1 MSASPGHPAAP
12 PEVAVGPV
20 APVPVTAAGLG
31 LAGAAA
37 SQGRE
42 WTARSLGMGL
52 LIGALLA
59 VTNLYMGMKTGWWD
73 SGSITATV
81 LGFSG
86 LAAYGRRRGVPYTPL
101 ENNLTQTAA
110 SAVGAMPASA
120 GLLGALPAL
129 ALLGTG
135 VPGWG
140 IAAWGL
146 VLGVVGVLVAGLLR
160 RRLLEQEALP
170 FPTGIA
176 TAELIS
182 TLHAATPTEAQ
193 GTPAGRGRTLV
204 GAGVVAMVLT
214 WMRDSRGWLPGMVAL
229 PGRVGGVALESL
241 TWGVGMSP
249 MLLAVGMMT
258 GLQLALSMLL
268 GSGLAWGVLAP
279 GLVDAG
285 VVSGAGYEPLS
296 SWLMWPGV
304 GLMVGA
310 SVVSLV
316 VQARDFLGA
325 AKDLRSVGASRGGLP
340 GWTVGVAVVACVL
353 AVVLGGVLF
362 GLGVPSMLLALVL
375 LVPLCAVCARGA
387 GQTDVSPVSQ
397 MGNLTQVVFGVV
409 RPGELSPN
417 VAAGSVVAG
426 ASAQVGVSLW
436 SLKAG
441 HLLGASASRQLA
453 AQLVGVAVGAV
464 VAVPAYLLLVNAYG
478 LGTAVLPVP
487 AAAQFRAVAE
497 VSVRGLAGL
506 PPHAG
511 WGALVGCAVGAVLTL
526 AAKGRAARWLPSP
539 VAMGIGFITPAYF
552 AVTLCLGA
560 GLAALARK
568 WSPKMTDAHVPS
580 LGSGALVG
588 ESLMGLLIA
597 ATTALSRSA

>member
-1 MSASPGHPAAP
+1 MSSPAGHPAAP
-12 PEVAVGPV
+12 PEAAAGPGVPGPV
-20 APVPVTAAGLG
+20 VTKVGAP
-31 LAGAAA
+31 A
-37 SQGRE
+37 SEGRE

-86 LAAYGRRRGVPYTPL
+86 LSAYGRRRGVPYTPL

-110 SAVGAMPASA
+110 SAVGAMPAAA

-129 ALLGTG
+129 ALLGVA

-146 VLGVVGVLVAGLLR
+146 VLGTVGVLVAGLLR

-182 TLHAATPTEAQ
+182 TLHAATPTEARD
-193 GTPAGRGRTLV
+193 TPAGRGRTLV
-204 GAGVVAMVLT
+204 GAGLLAMGVTWLRDARGALPAMV
-214 WMRDSRGWLPGMVAL
+214 GLPGS
-229 PGRVGGVALESL
+229 VGGTALSSL
-241 TWGVGMSP
+241 TWGVGVSP

-268 GSGLAWGVLAP
+268 GAGVAWGVLAP
-279 GLVDAG
+279 VLLRVG
-285 VVSGAGYEPLS
+285 VVMGAGYESLS
-296 SWLMWPGV
+296 AWLTWPGV

-310 SVVSLV
+310 AVVSLGA
-316 VQARDFLGA
+316 QARDFLSA
-325 AKDLRSVGASRGGLP
+325 ARDLRSVGVNRSGLP
-340 GWTVGVAVVACVL
+340 RWTLGVAAVACVL
-353 AVVLGGVLF
+353 AVALGGVLF
-362 GLGVPSMLLALVL
+362 GLGVPSMVLALVL

-397 MGNLTQVVFGVV
+397 MGNLTQVVFGGVH
-409 RPGELSPN
+409 PGELAPN

-426 ASAQVGVSLW
+426 AAAQTGVSLW

-453 AQLVGVAVGAV
+453 AQLVGVVVGAV
-464 VAVPAYLLLVNAYG
+464 VAVPAYLLLVDAYG
-478 LGTAVLPVP
+478 LGTASLPVP

-511 WGALVGCAVGAVLTL
+511 VGALVGCLVGAVLTL
-526 AAKGRAARWLPSP
+526 ASRGRAARWLPSP
-539 VAMGIGFITPAYF
+539 VAMGIGFITPAFF

-560 GLAALARK
+560 GMAAMARR
-568 WSPKMTDAHVPS
+568 WSPKVTDDHVPA

-588 ESLMGLLIA
+588 ESLMGLIIA
-597 ATTALSRSA
+597 ATTALQRSV

>member
-1 MSASPGHPAAP
+1 MSASSGHPAAP
-12 PEVAVGPV
+12 PEVAAGPE
-20 APVPVTAAGLG
+20 APAAVAAGMG
-31 LAGAAA
+31 LAGAPAPE
-37 SQGRE
+37 GRE

-110 SAVGAMPASA
+110 SSVGAMPASA

-129 ALLGTG
+129 AFLGMS

-140 IAAWGL
+140 IAAWGV
-146 VLGVVGVLVAGLLR
+146 VLGVLGVLVAGLLR

-182 TLHAATPTEAQ
+182 TLHAASPSEARD
-193 GTPAGRGRTLV
+193 TPAGRGRTLV
-204 GAGVVAMVLT
+204 GAGLVAMALT
-214 WMRDSRGWLPGMVAL
+214 WMRDARGWLPGMVAL
-229 PGRVGGVALESL
+229 PGRVGGVGLDAL

-268 GSGLAWGVLAP
+268 GSGLAWGALAP
-279 GLVDAG
+279 GLLGTG
-285 VVSGAGYEPLS
+285 VVAGAGYEPLS
-296 SWLMWPGV
+296 AWLMWPGV
-304 GLMVGA
+304 GLMLGA
-310 SVVSLV
+310 AVVSLAA
-316 VQARDFLGA
+316 QARDFLGA
-325 AKDLRSVGASRGGLP
+325 AKDLRSVGTSRGGLP
-340 GWTVGVAVVACVL
+340 RWSLGVAAAACVL

-362 GLGVPSMLLALVL
+362 GLGVPSMLLALAL

-417 VAAGSVVAG
+417 VAAGSVVAN
-426 ASAQVGVSLW
+426 ASAQIGVSLW

-453 AQLVGVAVGAV
+453 AQLVGVAVGALV
-464 VAVPAYLLLVNAYG
+464 SVPAYLLLVDAYG

-506 PPHAG
+506 PPYAG
-511 WGALVGCAVGAVLTL
+511 WGALVGCAVGALLTL

-539 VAMGIGFITPAYF
+539 VAMGIGFLTPAYF
-552 AVTLCLGA
+552 AVTLCVGA
-560 GLAALARK
+560 GLAALARRL
-568 WSPKMTDAHVPS
+568 SPRATDAHVPA

-588 ESLMGLLIA
+588 ESLMGLIIA

>member
-1 MSASPGHPAAP
+1 MSASSGHPAAP
-12 PEVAVGPV
+12 PEAAAGPEDSV
-20 APVPVTAAGLG
+20 PPVTPPGLG
-31 LAGAAA
+31 LAEPAA
-37 SQGRE
+37 SEGRE

-193 GTPAGRGRTLV
+193 GAPAGRGRTLV
-204 GAGVVAMVLT
+204 GAGMVAMVLT

-229 PGRVGGVALESL
+229 PGRVGGVSLESL

-279 GLVDAG
+279 GLVDTG
-285 VVSGAGYEPLS
+285 VVAGAAYEPLS
-296 SWLMWPGV
+296 GWLMWPGV

-310 SVVSLV
+310 AVVSLA

-340 GWTVGVAVVACVL
+340 RWSLAVAAVACVL

-362 GLGVPSMLLALVL
+362 GLGVPSMLLALAL

-417 VAAGSVVAG
+417 VA
-426 ASAQVGVSLW
+426 
-436 SLKAG
+436 
-441 HLLGASASRQLA
+441 
-453 AQLVGVAVGAV
+453 
-464 VAVPAYLLLVNAYG
+464 
-478 LGTAVLPVP
+478 
-487 AAAQFRAVAE
+487 
-497 VSVRGLAGL
+497 
-506 PPHAG
+506 
-511 WGALVGCAVGAVLTL
+511 
-526 AAKGRAARWLPSP
+526 
-539 VAMGIGFITPAYF
+539 
-552 AVTLCLGA
+552 
-560 GLAALARK
+560 
-568 WSPKMTDAHVPS
+568 
-580 LGSGALVG
+580 
-588 ESLMGLLIA
+588 
-597 ATTALSRSA
+597 

>member
-1 MSASPGHPAAP
+1 MSAASGHPAAP
-12 PEVAVGPV
+12 PEVAAGPEAPRPAVDAPGPV
-20 APVPVTAAGLG
+20 MVAAL
-31 LAGAAA
+31 A

-59 VTNLYMGMKTGWWD
+59 VTNLYMGMKTGFWD

-129 ALLGTG
+129 ALWGTG

-140 IAAWGL
+140 IAAWGIA
-146 VLGVVGVLVAGLLR
+146 LGAVGVLVAGLLR

-182 TLHAATPTEAQ
+182 TLHAATPARDA
-193 GTPAGRGRTLV
+193 PAGRGRTLV
-204 GAGVVAMVLT
+204 GAGLVAMGLT
-214 WMRDSRGWLPGMVAL
+214 WLRDARGWLPAMVAL
-229 PGRVGGVALESL
+229 PGRVGGVPLESL

-279 GLVDAG
+279 GLLGKG
-285 VVSGAGYEPLS
+285 VVTGAGYESLS
-296 SWLMWPGV
+296 AWLMWPGV

-310 SVVSLV
+310 AVVSLGA
-316 VQARDFLGA
+316 QARDFLGA
-325 AKDLRSVGASRGGLP
+325 AKDLRSVGASGGSLP
-340 GWTVGVAVVACVL
+340 RWSLWVAAVACGL
-353 AVVLGGVLF
+353 TVVLGGVLF
-362 GLGVPSMLLALVL
+362 GLGVPSMLLALAL

-426 ASAQVGVSLW
+426 AAAQTGVSLW

-441 HLLGASASRQLA
+441 YLLGASASRQLG
-453 AQLVGVAVGAV
+453 AQLVGVVVGAV
-464 VAVPAYLLLVNAYG
+464 VAVPAYLSLVEVYG
-478 LGTAVLPVP
+478 LGTAALPVP

-506 PPHAG
+506 PPYAA
-511 WGALVGCAVGAVLTL
+511 WGALVGCGVGALLTL
-526 AAKGRAARWLPSP
+526 AAKGRAARWMPSP
-539 VAMGIGFITPAYF
+539 VAMGIGFITPAFF

-560 GLAALARK
+560 GLVALARR
-568 WSPKMTDAHVPS
+568 WSPKAMDAHVPA

-588 ESLMGLLIA
+588 ESLMGLIIA
-597 ATTALSRSA
+597 ATTALQRSA

>member
-1 MSASPGHPAAP
+1 MSVSSGHPASP
-12 PEVAVGPV
+12 PEAAVGPGEPLP
-20 APVPVTAAGLG
+20 PVQGLG
-31 LAGAAA
+31 TAGAPA

-42 WTARSLGMGL
+42 WTVRALGMGL

-110 SAVGAMPASA
+110 SAVGAMPAAA

-129 ALLGTG
+129 ALLGVA

-146 VLGVVGVLVAGLLR
+146 VLGTVGVLVAGLLR

-182 TLHAATPTEAQ
+182 TLHAATPTEAP
-193 GTPAGRGRTLV
+193 GASVGRGRTLV
-204 GAGVVAMVLT
+204 GAGVVAMVVT
-214 WMRDSRGWLPGMVAL
+214 WMRDSRGWLPGMVGL
-229 PGRVGGVALESL
+229 PGRVGGAPLESL
-241 TWGVGMSP
+241 TWGVGVSP

-268 GSGLAWGVLAP
+268 GAVVAWGVLAP
-279 GLVDAG
+279 VLLGAG
-285 VVSGAGYEPLS
+285 VVVGAEYGPLS
-296 SWLMWPGV
+296 AWLAWPGV

-310 SVVSLV
+310 AVVSLGA
-316 VQARDFLGA
+316 QARDFLSA
-325 AKDLRSVGASRGGLP
+325 AKDLRSVGANRGGLP
-340 GWTVGVAVVACVL
+340 RWALGVAAVACVL

-362 GLGVPSMLLALVL
+362 GLGVPSMVLALAL

-397 MGNLTQVVFGVV
+397 MGNLTQVVFGGV
-409 RPGELSPN
+409 RPGELAPN

-426 ASAQVGVSLW
+426 AAAQTGVSLW

-441 HLLGASASRQLA
+441 HLLGASSSKQLA

-464 VAVPAYLLLVNAYG
+464 VAVPAYLLLVDAYG
-478 LGTAVLPVP
+478 LGTAALPVP

-511 WGALVGCAVGAVLTL
+511 MGALVGCVVGAVLTL
-526 AAKGRAARWLPSP
+526 ASRGRAAKWLPSP
-539 VAMGIGFITPAYF
+539 VAMGIGFITPAFF

-560 GLAALARK
+560 GMAAIARR
-568 WSPKMTDAHVPS
+568 WSPKLTDAQVPAV
-580 LGSGALVG
+580 GSGALVG
-588 ESLMGLLIA
+588 ESLMGLIIA
-597 ATTALSRSA
+597 ATTALQRSV

>member
-1 MSASPGHPAAP
+1 MSAPSGHPAAP
-12 PEVAVGPV
+12 PEVAAGPEAPGPV
-20 APVPVTAAGLG
+20 APVGREF
-31 LAGAAA
+31 AGAEV
-37 SQGRE
+37 SEGRE

-59 VTNLYMGMKTGWWD
+59 VTNLYMGLKTGLWD
-73 SGSITATV
+73 SGSIAAAV
-81 LGFSG
+81 LGFSA
-86 LAAYGRRRGVPYTPL
+86 LAPYGRRRGVPYTPL

-110 SAVGAMPASA
+110 AAVGAMPASA
-120 GLLGALPAL
+120 GLLAAMPAL

-140 IAAWGL
+140 ITAWGL

-182 TLHAATPTEAQ
+182 TLHAATPSEAQ
-193 GTPAGRGRTLV
+193 GTRTGRGRTLV
-204 GAGVVAMVLT
+204 GAGVVAMALT
-214 WMRDSRGWLPGMVAL
+214 WMRDARGWLPGMVAL
-229 PGRVGGVALESL
+229 PGRVGGVSLESL
-241 TWGVGMSP
+241 TWGVGLSP

-258 GLQLALSMLL
+258 GPQLALSMLL
-268 GSGLAWGVLAP
+268 GSGLAWGVLASRLLDA
-279 GLVDAG
+279 GLVAG
-285 VVSGAGYEPLS
+285 SGYEPLS
-296 SWLMWPGV
+296 SWLIWPGV
-304 GLMVGA
+304 GLMVGGA
-310 SVVSLV
+310 VVSLAA
-316 VQARDFLGA
+316 QARDFLGA
-325 AKDLRSVGASRGGLP
+325 VKDLRSVGVSRGGLP
-340 GWTVGVAVVACVL
+340 RWSLGVAAVACVL
-353 AVVLGGVLF
+353 AVVLGGMLF
-362 GLGVPSMLLALVL
+362 GLGVPSMLVVLAL

-387 GQTDVSPVSQ
+387 GQTDVSPVGQ
-397 MGNLTQVVFGVV
+397 VGNLTQVIFGGV
-409 RPGELSPN
+409 RPGELSSN

-426 ASAQVGVSLW
+426 AAAQTGVSLW

-453 AQLVGVAVGAV
+453 AQLVGVTVGAV
-464 VAVPAYLLLVNAYG
+464 VAVPAYLLLVDTYG

-506 PPHAG
+506 PLYAG
-511 WGALVGCAVGAVLTL
+511 WAALVGFTVGALSTL
-526 AAKGRAARWLPSP
+526 AARSRASRWLPSP

-560 GLAALARK
+560 GMVMLARK
-568 WSPKMTDAHVPS
+568 WPKTTDAHVS
-580 LGSGALVG
+580 SVGAGALVG
-588 ESLMGLLIA
+588 ESLMGLFVA
-597 ATTALSRSA
+597 ATTVLSRSA

>member
-1 MSASPGHPAAP
+1 MSASSGHPAAP

-20 APVPVTAAGLG
+20 EPVPVTEAGLG
-31 LAGAAA
+31 LAAAAA

-182 TLHAATPTEAQ
+182 ALHAATPTEAQ
-193 GTPAGRGRTLV
+193 GTSEGRGRTLV

-229 PGRVGGVALESL
+229 PGRVG
-241 TWGVGMSP
+241 
-249 MLLAVGMMT
+249 
-258 GLQLALSMLL
+258 
-268 GSGLAWGVLAP
+268 
-279 GLVDAG
+279 
-285 VVSGAGYEPLS
+285 
-296 SWLMWPGV
+296 
-304 GLMVGA
+304 
-310 SVVSLV
+310 
-316 VQARDFLGA
+316 
-325 AKDLRSVGASRGGLP
+325 
-340 GWTVGVAVVACVL
+340 
-353 AVVLGGVLF
+353 
-362 GLGVPSMLLALVL
+362 
-375 LVPLCAVCARGA
+375 
-387 GQTDVSPVSQ
+387 
-397 MGNLTQVVFGVV
+397 
-409 RPGELSPN
+409 
-417 VAAGSVVAG
+417 
-426 ASAQVGVSLW
+426 
-436 SLKAG
+436 
-441 HLLGASASRQLA
+441 
-453 AQLVGVAVGAV
+453 
-464 VAVPAYLLLVNAYG
+464 
-478 LGTAVLPVP
+478 
-487 AAAQFRAVAE
+487 
-497 VSVRGLAGL
+497 
-506 PPHAG
+506 
-511 WGALVGCAVGAVLTL
+511 
-526 AAKGRAARWLPSP
+526 
-539 VAMGIGFITPAYF
+539 
-552 AVTLCLGA
+552 
-560 GLAALARK
+560 
-568 WSPKMTDAHVPS
+568 
-580 LGSGALVG
+580 
-588 ESLMGLLIA
+588 
-597 ATTALSRSA
+597 

>member
-1 MSASPGHPAAP
+1 MSASSGHPAAP

-20 APVPVTAAGLG
+20 DPVPVTELG
-31 LAGAAA
+31 LTGAAA

-135 VPGWG
+135 LPGWG

-193 GTPAGRGRTLV
+193 GSPAGRGRTLV
-204 GAGVVAMVLT
+204 GAGVVAMLLT

-229 PGRVGGVALESL
+229 PGRVGGVTLESL

-285 VVSGAGYEPLS
+285 VVAGAAYEPLS

-310 SVVSLV
+310 AVVSLAA
-316 VQARDFLGA
+316 QARDFLGA

-340 GWTVGVAVVACVL
+340 RWSLWVAAVACVL

-362 GLGVPSMLLALVL
+362 GLGVPSMLLALAL

-426 ASAQVGVSLW
+426 AAAQTGVSLW

-464 VAVPAYLLLVNAYG
+464 VAVPAYLLLVKAYG

-506 PPHAG
+506 PPYAG
-511 WGALVGCAVGAVLTL
+511 WGALVGCAVGAVLTI
-526 AAKGRAARWLPSP
+526 AARGRAARWLPSP

-568 WSPKMTDAHVPS
+568 WSPRTTDAHVPS

-588 ESLMGLLIA
+588 ESLMGLIIA

>member
-1 MSASPGHPAAP
+1 MSSPAGHPAAP
-12 PEVAVGPV
+12 PEAAVGPGSPGPV
-20 APVPVTAAGLG
+20 VTPPGAP
-31 LAGAAA
+31 A
-37 SQGRE
+37 SEGRE

-110 SAVGAMPASA
+110 SSVGAMPAAA

-129 ALLGTG
+129 ALLGVS

-146 VLGVVGVLVAGLLR
+146 VLGTMGVLVAGLLR

-182 TLHAATPTEAQ
+182 TLHAATPTEARD
-193 GTPAGRGRTLV
+193 TPAGRGRTMV
-204 GAGVVAMVLT
+204 GVGLLAMGVTWLRDARAALPAMV
-214 WMRDSRGWLPGMVAL
+214 GLPGS
-229 PGRVGGVALESL
+229 VGGAPLASL
-241 TWGVGMSP
+241 TWGVGVSP

-268 GSGLAWGVLAP
+268 GAGVAWGVLAP
-279 GLVDAG
+279 VLLRVG
-285 VVSGAGYEPLS
+285 VVTGAGYESLS
-296 SWLMWPGV
+296 AWLTWPGV

-310 SVVSLV
+310 AVVSLGA
-316 VQARDFLGA
+316 QARDFLSA
-325 AKDLRSVGASRGGLP
+325 ARDLRSVGANRSGMPR
-340 GWTVGVAVVACVL
+340 WTLGVAAVACVL
-353 AVVLGGVLF
+353 AVGLGGVLF
-362 GLGVPSMLLALVL
+362 DLSVPSMVLALVL

-387 GQTDVSPVSQ
+387 GQTDVSPVTQ
-397 MGNLTQVVFGVV
+397 VGNLTQVVFGGVH
-409 RPGELSPN
+409 PGALAPN

-426 ASAQVGVSLW
+426 AAAQTGVSLW

-441 HLLGASASRQLA
+441 HLLGASVPRQLA
-453 AQLVGVAVGAV
+453 AQLVGVVVGAV
-464 VAVPAYLLLVNAYG
+464 VTVPAYLLLVEAYG
-478 LGTAVLPVP
+478 LGSASLPVP

-511 WGALVGCAVGAVLTL
+511 VGALVGCLVGAVLTL
-526 AAKGRAARWLPSP
+526 ASRGKAARWLPSP
-539 VAMGIGFITPAYF
+539 VAMGIGFITPAFY
-552 AVTLCLGA
+552 AVTLFLGA
-560 GLAALARK
+560 GLAALARR
-568 WSPKMTDAHVPS
+568 WSAKVTNDHVPAV
-580 LGSGALVG
+580 GSGALVG
-588 ESLMGLLIA
+588 ESLMGLIIA
-597 ATTALSRSA
+597 ATTALQRSV